1 MAGITDVVEK
11 KNTEAAGAETAART
25 AAKTARKAPAKAAT
39 VKAATPKAK
48 TAEADVKT
56 PAPKPA
62 AAAKAAPKAIETP
75 KAETSAPARPAKPKV
90 ASRPGEV
97 AAPVPAKAKAPAK
110 PRAPKPQA
118 EPKPELEAVPPA
130 PVAAPP
136 QPEPEPEPALP
147 PREPIT
153 IWAIS
158 DGRAGIEAQ
167 AVGLAEAVARQV
179 PAQIVVKRVGWS
191 GRTGRLPWWANWLPR
206 RWLTPESGIQAP
218 WPDLWIAAGR
228 ATLPLSIRAKR
239 WSGGKT
245 YVVQI
250 QDPRVPANMFD
261 LVIPPKHDRL
271 TGDNVL
277 PILGSPHRVTSQRLE
292 TEYEKFKDQIDA
304 LPRPRVA
311 VLLGGKSKAFDLSA
325 VRAAEMAHQIQ
336 LPLEQEGGSLL
347 MTFSRR
353 TPDQAKA
360 LLTARLRHLP
370 GIIWDGQ
377 GPNPYFAFLAAA
389 DYILVTEDSTNMATE
404 AASTGKPVF
413 ILKMD
418 GTSLKFR
425 LLHQELEGMGAARP
439 YGGAFHGWTYEPVDE
454 TGRAAAEVVARMDAR
469 GEGATNA

>member
-1 MAGITDVVEK
+1 MAGIADVVEK
-11 KNTEAAGAETAART
+11 KQQAPGAKPQD
-25 AAKTARKAPAKAAT
+25 AKPKAAT
-39 VKAATPKAK
+39 RPRTARPKTVAAPAASTEPETPAPPK
-48 TAEADVKT
+48 
-56 PAPKPA
+56 PAPKPRVA
-62 AAAKAAPKAIETP
+62 RAKATVPPVEPVPEAPVPEAPLPEVPLSKVP
-75 KAETSAPARPAKPKV
+75 VPARP
-90 ASRPGEV
+90 
-97 AAPVPAKAKAPAK
+97 
-110 PRAPKPQA
+110 
-118 EPKPELEAVPPA
+118 
-130 PVAAPP
+130 
-136 QPEPEPEPALP
+136 
-147 PREPIT
+147 PIT

-167 AVGLAEAVARQV
+167 AVGLAEAVARRI
-179 PAQIVVKRVGWS
+179 PAKVVVKRVGWS
-191 GRTGRLPWWANWLPR
+191 GRVGRLPWWLNWFPR
-206 RWLTPESGIQAP
+206 RWLTPESGVEAP

-228 ATLPLSIRAKR
+228 ATLPLSIRARR

-271 TGDNVL
+271 TGDNIL
-277 PILGSPHRVTSQRLE
+277 PITGSPHRVSRQRLDS
-292 TEYEKFKDQIDA
+292 EYETFRGQIDA
-304 LPRPRVA
+304 LPHPRVA
-311 VLLGGKSKAFDLSA
+311 VLLGGKSKAFDLS
-325 VRAAEMAHQIQ
+325 VERAAEMAHQIQ

-353 TPDQAKA
+353 TPEPARA

-370 GIIWDGQ
+370 GVLWDGE

-389 DYILVTEDSTNMATE
+389 DYILVTEDSTNMAVE

-418 GTSLKFR
+418 GQSLKFR
-425 LLHQELEGMGAARP
+425 LFHQELERQGAARP

-469 GEGATNA
+469 GTRAAPDA